1 MMNGDLVDWIDRLRE
16 RDPRYRRE
24 AYFFVLASLSEA
36 VGRLP
41 RPGHVSGQE
50 VLRGVVGLARE
61 QFGPLAHTV
70 LVEWGVT
77 ASRDVGEIVFH
88 LVDAGLLSR
97 QPTDRLEDFENGID
111 LRRELEP
118 EETR

>member
-1 MMNGDLVDWIDRLRE
+1 MANGDLVDWIDRLRE

-24 AYFFVLASLSEA
+24 AYLFVLSALSDA

-41 RPGHVSGQE
+41 KPRHVTGQE
-50 VLRGVVGLARE
+50 VLKGVVSLARD

-77 ASRDVGEIVFH
+77 SSRDIGEIVFH

-97 QPTDRLEDFENGID
+97 QPTDRLEDFENGIN

-118 EETR
+118 EGSR